1 MKILITGAAGFIG
14 SHTAEALQA
23 AGHEVTGIDNFSAYY
38 DVSIKKDTAAILQAK
53 GINILEAD
61 LAGDNWQQSIPANF
75 DYIFHFAAQPGI
87 SSDVSFNDYLKNNF
101 IATQNL
107 LQFAEANHALK
118 LFVNISTSS
127 VYGKDATGSEETMPQ
142 PVSYYGV
149 TKLAAEQLALTYARM
164 GKLKACSLRLFSVYG
179 PRERP
184 DKLYTKLIDAIV
196 NQHEFPLFTGSE
208 KHVRSFTYVGDIVK
222 GITSVIGAEDA
233 CNGQIINLGTEQ
245 EHTTQYGI
253 DAAEELLGK
262 KAALK
267 ITPARFGDQL
277 RTKANIDKARQL
289 LNYDPSTSL
298 KDGLAAQIKWFLKE
312 EDQA

>member
-1 MKILITGAAGFIG
+1 MKVLVTGAAGFIG
-14 SHTAEALQA
+14 SHTAEALHA

-38 DVSIKKDTAAILQAK
+38 DVSIKKETASILKAK

-61 LAGDNWQQSIPANF
+61 LSESSFQQNLPADF

-87 SSDVSFNDYLKNNF
+87 SADVSFNDYLKNNF

-107 LQFAEANHALK
+107 LQFAEKNTALK

-149 TKLAAEQLALTYARM
+149 TKLAAEQLALTYCRM

-196 NQHEFPLFTGSE
+196 NDQEFPLFTGSE
-208 KHVRSFTYVGDIVK
+208 KHVRSFTFVGDIVK
-222 GITSVIGAEDA
+222 GIISVIGAEA
-233 CNGQIINLGTEQ
+233 ICNGQIINLGTEQ

-253 DAAEELLGK
+253 ETAEALLGK
-262 KAALK
+262 KALLK
-267 ITPARFGDQL
+267 ITPARPGDQL
-277 RTKANIDKARQL
+277 RTKANIEKAKEL
-289 LNYDPSTSL
+289 LKYDPSTTL
-298 KDGLAAQIKWFLKE
+298 KDGLATQVKWFLKE
-312 EDQA
+312 GA

>member
-14 SHTAEALQA
+14 SHTAEALHA

-38 DVSIKKDTAAILQAK
+38 DISIKKDTAAILKAK
-53 GINILEAD
+53 GINIIEAD
-61 LAGDNWQQSIPANF
+61 LSENNWQQNLSSDF

-107 LQFAEANHALK
+107 LQFAEKTPALN
-118 LFVNISTSS
+118 LFINISTSS
-127 VYGKDATGSEETMPQ
+127 VYGKDATGGEETVPQ

-196 NQHEFPLFTGSE
+196 NNREFPLFTGSE
-208 KHVRSFTYVGDIVK
+208 KHVRSFTYVGDIVS
-222 GITSVIGAEDA
+222 GIISVIGKEDT
-233 CNGQIINLGTEQ
+233 CNGQIINLGTAQ
-245 EHTTQYGI
+245 EHNTQYGI
-253 DAAEELLGK
+253 ETAEALLGK
-262 KAALK
+262 KASLK
-267 ITPARFGDQL
+267 ITAARSGDQL

-289 LNYDPSTSL
+289 LNYDPSTTL

-312 EDQA
+312 DI

>member
-14 SHTAEALQA
+14 SHTAEVLHA
-23 AGHEVTGIDNFSAYY
+23 AGHEVTGIDNFSPYY
-38 DVSIKKDTAAILQAK
+38 DVSIKKDTATILKAK
-53 GINILEAD
+53 GINIIEAD
-61 LAGDNWQQSIPANF
+61 LSENNWQQILPADF

-107 LQFAEANHALK
+107 LQFAEKNAALK

-127 VYGKDATGSEETMPQ
+127 VYGKDATGGEETVPK

-184 DKLYTKLIDAIV
+184 DKLYTKLIDAII
-196 NQHEFPLFTGSE
+196 NDHEFPLFTGSE
-208 KHVRSFTYVGDIVK
+208 KHVRSFTYVGDIVS
-222 GITSVIGAEDA
+222 GITSVIGKEDA
-233 CNGQIINLGTEQ
+233 INGQIINLGTEQ

-253 DAAEELLGK
+253 ETAESLLGK
-262 KAALK
+262 KALLK
-267 ITPARFGDQL
+267 ITPARSGDQL

-289 LNYDPSTSL
+289 LSYDPSTTL

-312 EDQA
+312 EA